1 MSRALRRVVQGAAV
15 AALVTTLAFFL
26 IRLAP
31 GDPFATLRE
40 NPNLSPATIDDLRT
54 RFGFDQPLVVQ
65 YARYVRRALHGDL
78 GISVGTRRPVTEA
91 IGDALP
97 RTLLLMGVAIPLS
110 FAAGMALGVAQAA
123 RPRSRFD
130 RITRAATTLLYA
142 QPSFLLAVVLLL
154 VFAAWLG
161 LFQTTSGLGF
171 LYGAGSGWA
180 GFVWRV
186 RELTL
191 PVLTLVL
198 LTTGAV
204 ARQQRAALLEVLPEE
219 FVRTAVAKG
228 AAPRAVLLRH
238 ALRNAM
244 LPMVTLLGLAF
255 PALLGGAVFVEQVFS
270 WPGMGRLLVD
280 AAATRDYFLLTGCV
294 LVGSV
299 TVVVGSLLADLL
311 ALLVDPR
318 QRAS

>member
-1 MSRALRRVVQGAAV
+1 MQGAVVAV
-15 AALVTTLAFFL
+15 LVTTLSFFL

-40 NPNLSPATIDDLRT
+40 NPNLSPATIAELRT
-54 RFGFDQPLVVQ
+54 RFGFDQPLPVQ
-65 YARYVRRALHGDL
+65 YARYVRHALHGEL
-78 GISVGTRRPVTEA
+78 GLSVGTRRPVTEA

-97 RTLLLMGVAIPLS
+97 RTLLLMGVAVALS
-110 FAAGMALGVAQAA
+110 FVLGTALGVAQAA

-130 RITRAATTLLYA
+130 RVTRGIATLLYA

-154 VFAAWLG
+154 VFAAKLG
-161 LFQTTSGLGF
+161 LFRTTSGLGF
-171 LYGAGSGWA
+171 LYGASGGWA

-186 RELTL
+186 KELTL

-198 LTTGAV
+198 LTTGGI
-204 ARQQRAALLEVLPEE
+204 ARQQRAALLDVLPED

-228 AAPRAVLLRH
+228 VAPRGVLLRH
-238 ALRNAM
+238 ALRNAL
-244 LPMVTLLGLAF
+244 LPTVMLLGLAF

-280 AAATRDYFLLTGCV
+280 AAGTRDYFLLTGCV
-294 LVGSV
+294 LVGSITAV
-299 TVVVGSLLADLL
+299 AGTLLADLL
-311 ALLVDPR
+311 ALAVDPR